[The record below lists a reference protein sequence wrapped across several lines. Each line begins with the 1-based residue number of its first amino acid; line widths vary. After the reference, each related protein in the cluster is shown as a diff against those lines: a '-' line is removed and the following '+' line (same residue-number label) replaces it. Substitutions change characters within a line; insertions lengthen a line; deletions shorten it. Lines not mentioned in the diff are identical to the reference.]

1 MEVNDDDEVVL
12 IYRRADSH
20 SATNSIL
27 HIRFSDDYGAT
38 WSDEDKDLLGNS
50 ITNFPFD
57 PAGYSATEHPADLW
71 LYKAPNGDL
80 ILHTWR
86 TESPAEADNCTYQS
100 ISTDG
105 GKTWSAGADITL
117 SGHSISMVFATDDYF
132 VYDGV
137 IYAAARDFSNTE
149 ADSKMIFIKST
160 DNGATWTYVS
170 EMRSG
175 ATDEPA
181 NEVGI
186 EYLGNNRIIAI
197 YRTVAFTATAR
208 SYSDDM
214 GLTWSK
220 LEAITYNIP
229 VSGRHRIWTKTHFE
243 GGANWWNDT
252 NLVMCG
258 FVNFPGTGRK
268 IAVWYSKDAG
278 ETWSPPRYLEGTI
291 YNDAGYADMVYNSS
305 NGQYVLVSYIGPYE
319 TAIAAL
325 KQYNITPDW
334 NADEA

>member
-1 MEVNDDDEVVL
+1 MEINDAGEVVL
-12 IYRRADSH
+12 VYRRASSH
-20 SATNSIL
+20 TSADSIL

-50 ITNFPFD
+50 ITNFPFN
-57 PAGYSATEHPADLW
+57 PASYSVPEHPAEPW
-71 LYKAPNGDL
+71 MYKAPNGNL

-86 TESPAEADNCTYQS
+86 TEVPAEADNCTYQS
-100 ISTDG
+100 VSTDG

-117 SGHSISMVFATDDYF
+117 DGHSISKVFACDDYF

-137 IYAAARDFSNTE
+137 IYAAARDFSDD
-149 ADSKMIFIKST
+149 ARYHMIFIKST
-160 DNGATWTYVS
+160 DNGATWDYVS
-170 EMRSG
+170 DMESSN
-175 ATDEPA
+175 TDEPTV
-181 NEVGI
+181 EVGI

-197 YRTVAFTATAR
+197 YRSTAFTATMR

-214 GLTWSK
+214 GLTWSR

-229 VSGRHRIWTKTHFE
+229 MSGRHRIWTKTHLE
-243 GGANWWNDT
+243 GGANWWNDV

-258 FVNFPGTGRK
+258 FVNYPGQGRK
-268 IAVWYSKDAG
+268 TAVWYSKDAG
-278 ETWSPPRYLEGTI
+278 LTWTAPRFLEGSI
-291 YNDAGYADMVYNSS
+291 YSDAGYGDMFYNSNS
-305 NGQYVLVSYIGPYE
+305 GDYVLISYIGPE
-319 TAIAAL
+319 GDAAAAL